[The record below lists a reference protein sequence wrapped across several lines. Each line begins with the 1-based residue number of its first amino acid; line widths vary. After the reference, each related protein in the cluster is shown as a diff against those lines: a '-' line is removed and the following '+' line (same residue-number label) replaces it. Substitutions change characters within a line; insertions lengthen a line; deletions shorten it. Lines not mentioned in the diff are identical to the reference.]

1 MLVFCWELCGS
12 FGSRCRFFSFS
23 RNFVVEKDAGD
34 GSFCAS
40 IKEDARANSCSK

>member
-1 MLVFCWELCGS
+1 LS
-12 FGSRCRFFSFS
+12 FIGDCVGRSDIGVAFFSFS

-34 GSFCAS
+34 GSFFAS